1 MENTLLEIN
10 TDTTG
15 FESPA
20 KDYVTKRLDLNDLI
34 TYDPITT
41 YYFRYSG
48 NEKLGVKNNDI
59 LIVDK
64 SINPETGDLVL
75 IKKDKILLQEFNNQ
89 ENIWGTIIWVLSQKK
104 KQ

>member
-1 MENTLLEIN
+1 MILL
-10 TDTTG
+10 
-15 FESPA
+15 
-20 KDYVTKRLDLNDLI
+20 LDLNDLI

-41 YYFRYSG
+41 YYFRYAG

-64 SINPETGDLVL
+64 SISPETGDLVL